1 MQPTTSEPAPAIG
14 KFFHPGAKP
23 LIPVDTQTTPE
34 CVPADADKAGGSSL
48 AQPKAANHE
57 FSCFPSCLGL

>member
-1 MQPTTSEPAPAIG
+1 MKPTTSEPAPAIG

-23 LIPVDTQTTPE
+23 LIPVNTRMTPKGI
-34 CVPADADKAGGSSL
+34 PADADKTTRSSL
-48 AQPKAANHE
+48 AQPKAADHE